1 MNISRRSLK
10 LGETIKPLE
19 EKKVYRVEGFSCANC
34 AGKFER
40 NVKELPGVQDAKV
53 NFGAS
58 KIAVYGEVT
67 VEELEKA
74 GAFENLKVASEKPK
88 RQQQLPLKP
97 IPTDGDTVYRVEG
110 FSCANCAG
118 KFERI
123 VKEIPGVQDA
133 KVNFGASKIS
143 VTGEASIEELEK
155 AGAFENLK
163 VSLNTPSYAS
173 TPSENGKEPTKKNV
187 PFYKKHSTL
196 LYATL
201 FIVFG
206 YLSQFVNG
214 EENLI
219 NSLLFVASIVIGG
232 FSLFKVGF
240 QNLTRF
246 DFDMKTLMTVA
257 VIGAAIIGEWAEAS
271 VVVILFAISEAL
283 ERFSM
288 DKARQSIRSLMDI
301 APKEAL
307 VRRNGQEIMIHVE
320 DIVIG
325 DIMIVKPGQKIAMD
339 GTVVSGYSAVNQA
352 AITGESVPVA
362 KAIEDEVF
370 AGTLNEE
377 GLLEVRITKLVEDTT
392 ISKIIHLVEEAQGE
406 RAPAQAFIDK
416 FAKYYTPI
424 IIVIAGLVAVVPPLF
439 FDGGWETWV
448 YQGLSVLVVGCPCAL
463 VISTPISIVSAI
475 GNAAKKG
482 VLIKGGIY
490 LEEMGGLKAIAFDKT
505 GTLTK
510 GIPVVTD
517 FIVLNNQTDEKEL
530 LSIVTALEYRSQHPL
545 ASAIMKKAEEEN
557 VSYSNV
563 TVENFSSITGKGIKG
578 SVNGST
584 YYIGSPKLFKELT
597 TSNFEENLEKK
608 VTTLQNQGKTAMVI
622 GTEREVLGV
631 IAVADEVRESS
642 KEIMQKLHQLGIKKT
657 IMLTGDNK
665 GTANAIGNHVGV
677 SEIQAELMPQDKLDF
692 IKQLRSEYGKV
703 AMVGDGVNDAPA
715 LAASTVGIAMGGAGT
730 DTALETADVALMGDD
745 LRKLPF
751 TIKLSRKALNIIK
764 ANIIFAIGIKLI
776 ALLLVIPGW
785 LTLWIAI
792 ASDMGATLVVALNSL
807 RLMRVK
813 E

>member
-1 MNISRRSLK
+1 M
-10 LGETIKPLE
+10 TE
-19 EKKVYRVEGFSCANC
+19 EKKAFRVNGFSCANCASKFERNVKELPGVQDAKVNFGASKISVTGEATVEELEQAGAFENLKVSPEKQKRVAPTRTDTTYRVEGFSCANC

-40 NVKELPGVQDAKV
+40 NVKELPGVQ
-53 NFGAS
+53 N
-58 KIAVYGEVT
+58 
-67 VEELEKA
+67 
-74 GAFENLKVASEKPK
+74 
-88 RQQQLPLKP
+88 
-97 IPTDGDTVYRVEG
+97 
-110 FSCANCAG
+110 
-118 KFERI
+118 
-123 VKEIPGVQDA
+123 A

-143 VTGEASIEELEK
+143 VTGETTIAELEK

-163 VSLNTPSYAS
+163 VSMDTPSYRSKAPNS
-173 TPSENGKEPTKKNV
+173 DNSDEQVEKKV

-201 FIVFG
+201 FIIFG
-206 YLSQFVNG
+206 YLSQYVNG

-219 NSLLFVASIVIGG
+219 TSLLFVASIVIGG
-232 FSLFKVGF
+232 FNLFKIGF
-240 QNLTRF
+240 KNLTRF

-257 VIGAAIIGEWAEAS
+257 VIGAAFIGEWAEAS
-271 VVVILFAISEAL
+271 IVVILFAISEAL
-283 ERFSM
+283 ERYSM

-307 VRRNGQEIMIHVE
+307 IRRNGQEIMVNVD
-320 DIVIG
+320 DIEIG

-339 GTVVSGYSAVNQA
+339 GIVVSGLSAVNQA
-352 AITGESVPVA
+352 AITGESVPVS
-362 KAIEDEVF
+362 KAVNDEVF

-377 GLLEVRITKLVEDTT
+377 GLLEVKITKYVEDTT

-406 RAPAQAFIDK
+406 RAPSQAFVDK

-424 IIVIAGLVAVVPPLF
+424 IMVVAALVVIVPPLF
-439 FDGGWETWV
+439 FDGSWETWV

-490 LEEMGGLKAIAFDKT
+490 LEEMGSLKAIAFDKT

-510 GIPVVTD
+510 GVPVVTNFD
-517 FIVLNNQTDEKEL
+517 VMNTQKDSKEIL
-530 LSIVTALEYRSQHPL
+530 AIITALEYRSQHPL
-545 ASAIMKKAEEEN
+545 ASAIIKRAEEEN
-557 VSYSNV
+557 ISF
-563 TVENFSSITGKGIKG
+563 ENIKVDAFTAITGKGIKG
-578 SVNGST
+578 EIDGT
-584 YYIGSPKLFKELT
+584 LYYIGSPKLFQELNVAI
-597 TSNFEENLEKK
+597 SENLESKILK
-608 VTTLQNQGKTAMVI
+608 LQNEGKTAMI
-622 GTEREVLGV
+622 LGTEKEILAV

-642 KEIMQKLHQLGIKKT
+642 QEIIKKLHNMGVKKT

-665 GTANAIGNHVGV
+665 GTANAIGHHVGV
-677 SEIQAELMPQDKLDF
+677 SEIQAELMPEDKLSY
-692 IKQLRSEYGKV
+692 IKQLRKDYGNV

-715 LAASTVGIAMGGAGT
+715 LAASNVGIAMGGAGT
-730 DTALETADVALMGDD
+730 DTALETADVALMADD

-764 ANIIFAIGIKLI
+764 ANIAFAILIKLA

-792 ASDMGATLVVALNSL
+792 ISDMGATLLVALNGL